1 MNKKWELSKPDEK
14 IVERLQKE
22 YNLTELLANCLVSRG
37 ITSSEQLRVFLEPT
51 RDDFHDPF
59 EMPDMKKAID
69 RIIKAIDTNEKV
81 IIYGDY
87 DVDGITSTMVL
98 KRFLGEHGLDVDYKI
113 PNRLNEGYGLNK
125 EAVKKIAD
133 DGYSLII
140 TVDCG
145 ISGLDEVE
153 YANSLGL
160 EVIITDHHETKDT
173 IPNCVAVI
181 DCKRK
186 DSKYPFKSLAGCGV
200 VLKLIQAISQEKG
213 YKPESYLKYL
223 DIVCVGT
230 ISDIV
235 PLVDENRLIAKLGL
249 MLIKQTRN
257 PGLSF
262 LINSTGFKEINSTA
276 ISFGLAPRINA
287 CGRMGFEEE
296 AIKLFLTD
304 NIEEAKN
311 ITIKLNDFNKQRQEI
326 EKTIFED
333 AIKQI
338 EENKMEN
345 DPIIVVAGEGWH
357 HGVIGIVSSKIT
369 EVYYKPSI
377 LVCFDG
383 EIAKGSGRS
392 VPGFDLHNALCE
404 SDEFLLKYGGH
415 EMAIGLTLERK
426 NFEKFKEKIKEI
438 ASKANLEEFVPIL
451 KIDKELEAKDISEE
465 NIRDLEKLEPFGES
479 NKTPIFLYRNL
490 KIDSI
495 RSLSEGKHLKL
506 TLKDDINYII
516 LTAIGFNMG
525 NLANEYR
532 LFDKVDVV
540 GTLEINEFN
549 GRRDIQINLKDI
561 RKSI

>member
-160 EVIITDHHETKDT
+160 EVIITDHHETKYT

-383 EIAKGSGRS
+383 ETAKGSGRS